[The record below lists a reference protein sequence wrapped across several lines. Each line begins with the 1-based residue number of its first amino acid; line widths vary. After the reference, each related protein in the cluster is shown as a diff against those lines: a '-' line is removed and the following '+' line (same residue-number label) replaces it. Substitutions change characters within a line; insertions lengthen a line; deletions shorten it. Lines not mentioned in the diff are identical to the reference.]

1 MASELFIKNDL
12 EEISPYYK
20 YKQNIDKEKLKN
32 SSTLYIGNLSYNTT
46 EFQLYQLFSFCG
58 KIKRV
63 IMGLNRFTKS
73 PCGFAFI
80 EYLDKESA
88 QTAKK
93 TLMGTIIDG
102 KEIRVDIDLGFE
114 DGRQY
119 GRGKSG
125 CQRRDEMRRNYD
137 PDRPW
142 KKNSNN
148 YRQNYGRN
156 YNGNYRYNDRYN
168 DRRNRSRSKS
178 RNKSG
183 SRSRNRSRSRSNH

>member
-1 MASELFIKNDL
+1 
-12 EEISPYYK
+12 
-20 YKQNIDKEKLKN
+20 
-32 SSTLYIGNLSYNTT
+32 
-46 EFQLYQLFSFCG
+46 
-58 KIKRV
+58 
-63 IMGLNRFTKS
+63 MGLNRFTKS

-114 DGRQY
+114 EGRQY

-142 KKNSNN
+142 KKNNNNN
-148 YRQNYGRN
+148 YKQNNGRN
-156 YNGNYRYNDRYN
+156 YNRYN

-178 RNKSG
+178 RNKSR

>member
-1 MASELFIKNDL
+1 MASELFIKNEQ

-20 YKQNIDKEKLKN
+20 YKQNIDKDKLKN

-63 IMGLNRFTKS
+63 IMGLNRLTKS

-93 TLMGTIIDG
+93 ALMGTIIDG
-102 KEIRVDIDLGFE
+102 KELAKNIREEIK
-114 DGRQY
+114 DGR
-119 GRGKSG
+119 
-125 CQRRDEMRRNYD
+125 EEE
-137 PDRPW
+137 
-142 KKNSNN
+142 
-148 YRQNYGRN
+148 
-156 YNGNYRYNDRYN
+156 
-168 DRRNRSRSKS
+168 
-178 RNKSG
+178 
-183 SRSRNRSRSRSNH
+183 

>member
-1 MASELFIKNDL
+1 MASELFIKNEQ

-20 YKQNIDKEKLKN
+20 YKQNLDKDKLKN
-32 SSTLYIGNLSYNTT
+32 STTLYIGNLSYNTT

-58 KIKRV
+58 KLKRV

-73 PCGFAFI
+73 PCGFAFV

-114 DGRQY
+114 EGRQY

-148 YRQNYGRN
+148 YRQNNGRN
-156 YNGNYRYNDRYN
+156 YNGNYRYN

-178 RNKSG
+178 RNKSR
-183 SRSRNRSRSRSNH
+183 SRSKNRSRSRSNH

>member
-1 MASELFIKNDL
+1 MASELFIKNEQ

-20 YKQNIDKEKLKN
+20 YKQNIDKDKLKN

-63 IMGLNRFTKS
+63 IMGLNRLTKS

-93 TLMGTIIDG
+93 ALMGTIIDG

-114 DGRQY
+114 ENRQY
-119 GRGKSG
+119 GRGRTG
-125 CQRRDEMRRNYD
+125 CQRRDEMKRTYD

-142 KKNSNN
+142 RKNYN
-148 YRQNYGRN
+148 YNRQNDYRN
-156 YNGNYRYNDRYN
+156 NTGNYRNNKYNDRKYN
-168 DRRNRSRSKS
+168 
-178 RNKSG
+178 
-183 SRSRNRSRSRSNH
+183 RNRSRSRSRSNK